1 MAFTTVAAFLE
12 EWKDESA
19 GTERI
24 LRTLTDASLGAR
36 IGPQERTLGR
46 MAWHVVQTVPEMM
59 NRTGLGLPDVPE
71 KPPAKAAAMADAY
84 AASSAALVAALK
96 SKWKDAT
103 LAQVD
108 DMYGQKWNRA
118 LTLRCLISHQIHHRG
133 QMTVLM
139 RQAGLSVPGY
149 YGPAREEWSKMGM
162 PAPEV

>member
-46 MAWHVVQTVPEMM
+46 MAWHVVGTIPEMM
-59 NRTGLGLPDVPE
+59 NRTGLGLEALPE

-84 AASSAALVAALK
+84 AAASAGLVAALQ

-108 DMYGQKWNRA
+108 DMYGQRWNRA
-118 LTLRCLISHQIHHRG
+118 FTLRCLISHQIHHRG

-139 RQAGLSVPGY
+139 RQAGLKVPGY
-149 YGPAREEWSKMGM
+149 YGPAREEWAAMGA
-162 PAPEV
+162 PVPEV